1 MADTGS
7 RQALILSNN
16 DDLKRDMHKVLS
28 TLQYSVDSALSS
40 TEALE
45 LTKQGDYLFFLVDE
59 SFTGSI
65 YSTDFY
71 KTLIEN
77 QPEYKHRVIFLSDD
91 SSQTFT
97 NQITEF
103 GCEHIIKPFKTEDL
117 LVTLDVLKT
126 KRILLEDRVEMHYNW
141 NGECIVDGFKG
152 ETIDISSTEIKVI
165 YNGEVLE
172 ECPKVQVQIP
182 SIGYDGKAQVTWTV
196 KAGGQTVAELDLI
209 DFLSRKELKTAIPF
223 AT

>member
-1 MADTGS
+1 MTETYS

-16 DDLKRDMHKVLS
+16 AQLEKETRKVLT
-28 TLQYSVDSALSS
+28 TLQYSTDSALSS
-40 TEALE
+40 VEALE
-45 LTKQGDYLFFLVDE
+45 LTKQGDYLFFIVDE

-77 QPEYKHRVIFLSDD
+77 QPEYKHRVIFFSDD
-91 SSQTFT
+91 SSKTFT
-97 NQITEF
+97 KQVKEF
-103 GCEHIIKPFKTEDL
+103 GCEHLIKPFKTEDL

-126 KRILLEDRVEMHYNW
+126 KRILIEDRVEMHYNW

-172 ECPKVQVQIP
+172 DCPEVQVQIP
-182 SIGYDGKAQVTWTV
+182 SIGYDGKAQVRWTV

-209 DFLSRKELKTAIPF
+209 DFLSRKELKKAIPF